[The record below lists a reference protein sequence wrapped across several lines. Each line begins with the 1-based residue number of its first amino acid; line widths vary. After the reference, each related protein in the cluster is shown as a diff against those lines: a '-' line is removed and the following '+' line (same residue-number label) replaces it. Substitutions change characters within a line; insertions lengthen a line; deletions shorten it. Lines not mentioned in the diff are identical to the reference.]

1 MGKIWLTSCRCRR
14 FGQIR
19 RRRRRRRLDDDV
31 VAYPLNLVKHK
42 VHLLVGRRREAV
54 DHHPEEV
61 AQVLVLQGLVA
72 DHEAALLDHPLLD
85 EGCNLVTELF
95 SIIDPGN

>member
-1 MGKIWLTSCRCRR
+1 M
-14 FGQIR
+14 
-19 RRRRRRRLDDDV
+19 
-31 VAYPLNLVKHK
+31 
-42 VHLLVGRRREAV
+42 